1 MALSMNKWQDRNL
14 LTISVITNFIKF
26 THTLV
31 SLLLIYNENTGRFK
45 MSKSKRPDSNDKK
58 RSKGT
63 DSGSYPDSDS
73 RNIWEDEIERE
84 LNSILEKAKCADHDE
99 YHNQFECDISDCV
112 SWGKSLHLQ
121 AEDIRIIDCLWQ
133 MSLEGIYSE
142 RTIKLLKRVF
152 DTPREALSQL
162 KRIHILLQLGILV
175 GEPHSGLGNR
185 YMPFFWEA
193 NERKIFHIHL
203 GLSSEALAYLQG
215 QTTKFSPYFGNGFRN
230 SDEHLK
236 AWFQVWEAAWAQF
249 CYQGGCS
256 SIEANWK
263 PETDPAVLAMLQ
275 HLHGKEARTKSKLKF
290 RELCQKYSLSDPEIL
305 LLVLHLHNELED
317 SNGLEEML
325 SSIDN
330 SPFNSKLLMHEAL
343 IRKFRKSNLHKHK
356 LLKIDQDT
364 PEGFCRLP
372 ITKFE
377 LSPNV
382 LAELYSSGRSA
393 AKAKPRSDKEILF
406 DYCAQNNLVEL
417 DVSTKNLSD
426 LILSSELNRSLT
438 CLISSSRQSV
448 CRKLSSWGLK
458 GYTGKNAQR
467 GSLALFWGRPGT
479 GKTLAAQAIAGQL
492 GKAILKTNSSHILSK
507 WFGET
512 EKKAQRLISGYF
524 NLCDDMQN
532 PPILLFNEADQLF
545 TKRSKDPDGS
555 ADQAWNAT
563 QNIFLE
569 AMENPKGMIIAT
581 TNLLPCMDEAYSRRF
596 DAVLEFKFPC
606 QRERQQLW
614 NLLLPKRVPG
624 RNTLDLDEVS
634 TIPLSG
640 GQIEKVIRNV
650 LISMASDPSTPNR
663 ISTALLIRF
672 CEKELSQSF
681 ENSPNYRK
689 PIGFAHKKE
698 QT

>member
-1 MALSMNKWQDRNL
+1 
-14 LTISVITNFIKF
+14 
-26 THTLV
+26 
-31 SLLLIYNENTGRFK
+31 
-45 MSKSKRPDSNDKK
+45 MSRSKRPGRDKRKSEGSN
-58 RSKGT
+58 
-63 DSGSYPDSDS
+63 SGSYPDSGS
-73 RNIWEDEIERE
+73 RNIWEDDIERE
-84 LNSILEKAKCADHDE
+84 LNAILEKAKYADPDE
-99 YHNQFECDISDCV
+99 NYTRFESVSSDCV
-112 SWGKSLHLQ
+112 FWDKSLHLQ
-121 AEDIRIIDCLWQ
+121 TEDLSIIDCLWQ
-133 MSLEGIYSE
+133 LSLEGSFSE
-142 RTIKLLKRVF
+142 RTHKLLRKVF
-152 DTPREALSQL
+152 DTPQEAMSQL
-162 KRIHILLQLGILV
+162 KRIHKLLQLGILV
-175 GEPHSGLGNR
+175 GDPHSGMGNR
-185 YMPFFWEA
+185 FMPFFWEA
-193 NERKIFHIHL
+193 NDRKILHVHL
-203 GLSSEALAYLQG
+203 GLSSEAQAYLQG
-215 QTTKFSPYFGNGFRN
+215 QTSRFRPYFETGFHN
-230 SDEHLK
+230 SDEHLH
-236 AWFQVWEAAWAQF
+236 AWIQVWEAAWAQF

-263 PETDPAVLAMLQ
+263 PETDSTVVTMFQ
-275 HLHGKEARTKSKLKF
+275 QLHGKEARTRSKLKF
-290 RELCQKYSLSDPEIL
+290 KDLCQKYSLSDPEIL
-305 LLVLHLHNELED
+305 LLVLQLRNKLED

-330 SPFNSKLLMHEAL
+330 SPFNNKLLMHEAL

-356 LLKIDQDT
+356 LLMIDQDNA
-364 PEGFCRLP
+364 EGFCRLP

-393 AKAKPRSDKEILF
+393 AKAKPRSDKEVLF

-458 GYTGKNAQR
+458 GYSGKNAQR

-479 GKTLAAQAIAGQL
+479 GKTLAAQAIAGHL

-524 NLCDDMQN
+524 SLCDDMQN

-606 QRERQQLW
+606 QQERQQLW

-624 RNTLDLDEVS
+624 RNSLDLDEVS

-650 LISMASDPSTPNR
+650 LLSMASDPSTPNR
-663 ISTALLIRF
+663 ISTALLKRF
-672 CEKELSQSF
+672 CEKELTQSF

-698 QT
+698 LT

>member
-1 MALSMNKWQDRNL
+1 
-14 LTISVITNFIKF
+14 
-26 THTLV
+26 
-31 SLLLIYNENTGRFK
+31 
-45 MSKSKRPDSNDKK
+45 MSRPKRPGRDKRKGDGSDSY
-58 RSKGT
+58 
-63 DSGSYPDSDS
+63 SYPDSDS
-73 RNIWEDEIERE
+73 RNIWEDDLERE
-84 LNSILEKAKCADHDE
+84 LNAILEKAKYADPDE
-99 YHNQFECDISDCV
+99 NYTRFESVSSECV
-112 SWGKSLHLQ
+112 FWDKSLHLQ
-121 AEDIRIIDCLWQ
+121 TEDLSIIDCLWQ
-133 MSLEGIYSE
+133 LSLEGSFSE
-142 RTIKLLKRVF
+142 RTHKLLRKVF
-152 DTPREALSQL
+152 DTPQEAMSQL
-162 KRIHILLQLGILV
+162 KRIHKLLQLGILV
-175 GEPHSGLGNR
+175 GDPHSGMGNR
-185 YMPFFWEA
+185 FMPFFWEA
-193 NERKIFHIHL
+193 NDRKILHVHL
-203 GLSSEALAYLQG
+203 GLSSEAQAYLQG
-215 QTTKFSPYFGNGFRN
+215 QTSRFRPYFETGFHN
-230 SDEHLK
+230 SDEHLH
-236 AWFQVWEAAWAQF
+236 AWIQVWEAAWAQF

-263 PETDPAVLAMLQ
+263 PETDSTVVTMFQ
-275 HLHGKEARTKSKLKF
+275 QLHGKEARTRSKLKF
-290 RELCQKYSLSDPEIL
+290 KDLCQKYSLSDPEIL
-305 LLVLHLHNELED
+305 LLVLQLRNKLED

-330 SPFNSKLLMHEAL
+330 SPFNNKLLMHEAL

-356 LLKIDQDT
+356 LLMIDQDNA
-364 PEGFCRLP
+364 EGFCRLP

-393 AKAKPRSDKEILF
+393 AKAKPRSDKEVLF

-458 GYTGKNAQR
+458 GYSGKNAQR

-479 GKTLAAQAIAGQL
+479 GKTLAAQAIAGHL

-524 NLCDDMQN
+524 SLCDDMQN

-606 QRERQQLW
+606 QQERQQLW

-624 RNTLDLDEVS
+624 RNSLDLDEVS

-650 LISMASDPSTPNR
+650 LLSMASDPSTPNR
-663 ISTALLIRF
+663 ISTALLKRF
-672 CEKELSQSF
+672 CEKELTQSF

-698 QT
+698 LT

>member
-1 MALSMNKWQDRNL
+1 
-14 LTISVITNFIKF
+14 
-26 THTLV
+26 
-31 SLLLIYNENTGRFK
+31 
-45 MSKSKRPDSNDKK
+45 MSRSKRPGRDKRK
-58 RSKGT
+58 SDGS
-63 DSGSYPDSDS
+63 DSGSYPDSGS
-73 RNIWEDEIERE
+73 RNIWEDDLERE
-84 LNSILEKAKCADHDE
+84 LNAILEKAKYADPDE
-99 YHNQFECDISDCV
+99 NYTRFESVSSECV
-112 SWGKSLHLQ
+112 FWDKSLHLQ
-121 AEDIRIIDCLWQ
+121 TEDLSIIDCLWQ
-133 MSLEGIYSE
+133 LSLEGSFSE
-142 RTIKLLKRVF
+142 RTHKLLKKVF
-152 DTPREALSQL
+152 DTPQEALSQL
-162 KRIHILLQLGILV
+162 KRIHKLLQLGILV
-175 GEPHSGLGNR
+175 GDPHSGMGNR
-185 YMPFFWEA
+185 FMPFFWEA
-193 NERKIFHIHL
+193 NDRKILHVHL

-215 QTTKFSPYFGNGFRN
+215 QTTKFRPYFETAFHN
-230 SDEHLK
+230 SDEHLH
-236 AWFQVWEAAWAQF
+236 AWIQVWDAAWAQF

-263 PETDPAVLAMLQ
+263 PEADSTVVTMFQ
-275 HLHGKEARTKSKLKF
+275 QLHGKEARTRSKLKF
-290 RELCQKYSLSDPEIL
+290 KDLCQKYSLSDPEIL
-305 LLVLHLHNELED
+305 LLVLQLRNKLED

-330 SPFNSKLLMHEAL
+330 SPFSNKLLMHEAL
-343 IRKFRKSNLHKHK
+343 IRKFRKSSLHKHK
-356 LLKIDQDT
+356 LLMIDQDT

-426 LILSSELNRSLT
+426 LILSSDLNRSLT

-458 GYTGKNAQR
+458 GYSGKNAQR

-479 GKTLAAQAIAGQL
+479 GKTLAAQAIAGHL

-524 NLCDDMQN
+524 SLCDDMQN

-606 QRERQQLW
+606 QQERQQLW
-614 NLLLPKRVPG
+614 NLLMPKRVPG
-624 RNTLDLDEVS
+624 RNSLDLDEVS

-650 LISMASDPSTPNR
+650 LLSMASDPSTPNR
-663 ISTALLIRF
+663 ISTALLKRF

-698 QT
+698 LT